1 VEELFEATI
10 VECAENARPN
20 ILPPQTTEGLEFV
33 FPINQVFY
41 LRTIDA

>member
-1 VEELFEATI
+1 VEELFKASI

-20 ILPPQTTEGLEFV
+20 ILPPQTTEDLEFV
-33 FPINQVFY
+33 FPVNQVIY